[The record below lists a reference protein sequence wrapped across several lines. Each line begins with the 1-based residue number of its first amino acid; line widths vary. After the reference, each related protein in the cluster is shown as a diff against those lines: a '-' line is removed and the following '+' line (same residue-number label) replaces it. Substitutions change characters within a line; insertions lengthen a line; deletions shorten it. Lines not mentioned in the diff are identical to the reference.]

1 MLIFHDIHL
10 TVSILFPDDVLRKL
24 GKFLTTLH
32 SSNSSSDCCYH
43 CIEHSLSFYHYAI
56 HWLTFQ
62 VDGHSLLYSFG
73 YDPLS
78 YFIISV
84 VFSPMSEI
92 ARCIFST
99 FLPYHIGFVCLPQTS
114 QMVSWISEM
123 KGLNS
128 SAHGYHALFIFWE
141 MSVNLGRLQ
150 VPKLKGVITLLIFP
164 NA

>member
-1 MLIFHDIHL
+1 MLVFHDMHL
-10 TVSILFPDDVLRKL
+10 MLSILFPDDLLRKL
-24 GKFLTTLH
+24 GKFVTILH
-32 SSNSSSDCCYH
+32 SSNSSSDCYD
-43 CIEHSLSFYHYAI
+43 CIEHSLSFYHYVI
-56 HWLTFQ
+56 LWLTFHA
-62 VDGHSLLYSFG
+62 DHHSLLSSFG

-84 VFSPMSEI
+84 VFSPMSVI
-92 ARCIFST
+92 AHCIFST
-99 FLPYHIGFVCLPQTS
+99 FLPYHIGFVYLPETF
-114 QMVSWISEM
+114 QMVSWFSEM